1 MKWMRFKTGARVAF
15 LLFLSGCTSIVGLDA
30 VSIMGTDKSIVDHA
44 VSLSS
49 GKNCSSLR
57 LEQGRYYCEEDTTE
71 IRTQVYC
78 YNTLGRP
85 TCYDRP
91 DPTRPVSEKLGQ
103 NDHNLPTPK

>member
-1 MKWMRFKTGARVAF
+1 MRFKMLPRIGFV
-15 LLFLSGCTSIVGLDA
+15 LVLSGCTSIVGLDA

-57 LEQGRYYCEEDTTE
+57 LEQGRYYCEEDTPE

-78 YNTLGRP
+78 YSTLGRP

-91 DPTRPVSEKLGQ
+91 DPTRPAYEKLGQ
-103 NDHNLPTPK
+103 NDHNLPTAK